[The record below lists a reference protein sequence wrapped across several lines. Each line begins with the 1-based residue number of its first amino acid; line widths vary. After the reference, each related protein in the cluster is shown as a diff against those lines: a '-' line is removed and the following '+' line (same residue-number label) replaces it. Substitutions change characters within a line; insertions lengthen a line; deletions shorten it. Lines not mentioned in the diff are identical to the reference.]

1 MDARVSIAKCSQLL
15 IASSQLSI
23 SEILILARRPQ
34 RLSIISDFPSC
45 VLSELDSPDNS
56 LILLVVNTTLNR
68 SFRC

>member
-23 SEILILARRPQ
+23 SEILILARRHQ

-56 LILLVVNTTLNR
+56 LILLVLSPVL
-68 SFRC
+68 